1 MHLRNIEDSLADLG
15 LAAGS
20 SPARLELTR
29 REFLR
34 FTTIA
39 GSGLTLGAVIPAAVA
54 KNPGLT
60 VLGVEGTPGDF
71 TTPFVRIDPDNTVT
85 VICKHV
91 EAGQGVWTGLPAVV
105 AEELDA
111 SWDQM
116 RAESSPAKVPTYGNF
131 AFGPKGM
138 VQGTGGS
145 TSMANSWDQLRHAG
159 AYARSMLVQAAA
171 NRWKVPASE
180 INVSEGV
187 VSHSSGRKATFGE
200 LAAAAGKLPLPK
212 DVKLKDPSQFKL
224 IGREQR
230 LPRLDSRSKSTG
242 TQTFAIDVMLPD
254 MMTAVVMRPPRFGAK
269 VQSIDSA
276 AAKAVPGVVDVVEI
290 PRGVAV
296 VARDTWSAKKGR
308 EALKVSWDETAAEK
322 RSTEAIFK
330 EYRQIRGGP
339 QAVQA
344 ENRGDAEGA
353 LKSAAKVLEM
363 EFEFPYLAHAPMEPL
378 TAVARLSPDKCE
390 IWAGCQF
397 QTLDQANAAQAV
409 GLKPDQ
415 VTIYT
420 LAAGGTFGRRATP
433 ESDYISEVASIA
445 KATGGRYPVKLIW
458 TREDD
463 ITGGHYRPATYHH
476 VTAGLD
482 KDGKLV
488 ALKQDVVNQ
497 SIMAGT
503 PFAAMMKGGVD
514 PTSVEGGTAEQYD
527 VENARV
533 TWTQAKVGVPILWWR
548 SVGHTHTAFAKEV
561 VIDEL
566 AEAAGKDPVAFRL
579 SAMTKHPRSAAV
591 LKLAA
596 EKAGWDKPFPNGSPG
611 PNGGKRGRGVA
622 VHESFGSV
630 VAQVVEVTVTDGS
643 VKVDRVVAAVDCGI
657 AVTPDVVRAQMQS
670 GIGYGL
676 SAALYGRISLTD
688 GRVDQTNFHQYR
700 VLRINEMPRDI
711 EIHILPS
718 TNPPSGVGE
727 PGTPPIAPAVANAIR
742 AATGIKLRKLPFDLA
757 AAAKAMKT

>member
-1 MHLRNIEDSLADLG
+1 MQLRNIEDTL
-15 LAAGS
+15 LAAL
-20 SPARLELTR
+20 PQLARHALTR

-39 GSGLTLGAVIPAAVA
+39 GSGLTLGAIIPAAA
-54 KNPGLT
+54 ANRSGLT
-60 VLGVEGTPGDF
+60 VLGVEGTPQDF

-159 AYARSMLVQAAA
+159 AYARAMLVQAAA
-171 NRWKVPASE
+171 NRWKVPVSE
-180 INVSEGV
+180 ITVSEGV
-187 VSHSSGRKATFGE
+187 VAHGSGRKATFGD

-224 IGREQR
+224 IGRER
-230 LPRLDSRSKSTG
+230 KLPRLDSHSKSTG

-254 MMTAVVMRPPRFGAK
+254 MMTAVVLRPPRFGGKIKSFDAT
-269 VQSIDSA
+269 

-308 EALKVSWDETAAEK
+308 EALKVSWDESAAET
-322 RSTEAIFK
+322 RGTDSLFN
-330 EYRQIRGGP
+330 EYRRLRGGP
-339 QAVQA
+339 EAIKA
-344 ENRGDAEGA
+344 ENRGDADGA

-397 QTLDQANAAQAV
+397 QTLDQANAAAAV

-415 VTIYT
+415 VTINT

-445 KATGGRYPVKLIW
+445 KATGGKYPVKLIW

-482 KDGKLV
+482 KSGRLV
-488 ALKQDVVNQ
+488 ALKQDIVNQ

-503 PFAAMMKGGVD
+503 PFAAMMKDGVD
-514 PTSVEGGTAEQYD
+514 PTSVEGGAAEQYD
-527 VENARV
+527 IGNAHV

-566 AEAAGKDPVAFRL
+566 AEAAGQDPVAFRL
-579 SAMTKHPRSAAV
+579 ALLEKHPRSAAV

-596 EKAGWDKPFPNGSPG
+596 EKADWSKSFPNGSAG

-676 SAALYGRISLTD
+676 SAALYGKISLTD

-742 AATGIKLRKLPFDLA
+742 AATGIRLRKLPFDLA